1 MKQLYLGTSITNW
14 IIAFAIISISLIA
27 GKFLYWLIQK
37 TIKKKVEEKKDFF
50 FIFIDMVEEPL
61 SLAIAIF
68 GFWYAKDFIYIN
80 KKIAHFIDSALY
92 FIILFDIAWFL
103 SRFFDAIVEK
113 YIKPKVL
120 KTETDIDDILLPVF
134 RKLIIVAIWATVIIL
149 GLDNA
154 GYDITTML
162 AGFGIGGLVFAL
174 AARDAVSNLFGGF
187 IIFTDKPFSL
197 NDRIIIDGYE
207 GYVKEIGLRSLKLET
222 LEHRIVTIPNSF
234 VTDRSVLNVSREDS
248 RRIKFTL
255 GLTYDTTPEMI
266 QKAKEI
272 LLDILN
278 NNEAVKNPVTYL
290 DSFGDFSLNIV
301 VIYWIKKEY
310 PINSAIDQI
319 NLEILKRFNE
329 NKLEFAFPTQSIII
343 ENKSND

>member
-1 MKQLYLGTSITNW
+1 MHQLYLGTPLMNW
-14 IIAFAIISISLIA
+14 IIAFAIISVSIIA
-27 GKFLYWLIQK
+27 GKFLYWLIQS
-37 TIKKKVEEKKDFF
+37 TIKKKIKERDFF

-61 SLAIAIF
+61 SLAVAIF
-68 GFWYAKDFIYIN
+68 GFWYAEDFLHIN
-80 KKIAHFIDSALY
+80 EKIAHLIDSVIY
-92 FIILFDIAWFL
+92 FVILFDIAWFL

-113 YIKPKVL
+113 YIAPKVL
-120 KTETDIDDILLPVF
+120 ETETDMDDVLLPVF
-134 RKLIIVAIWATVIIL
+134 RRLVVVAIWATVIIL
-149 GLDNA
+149 GLDHA
-154 GYDITTML
+154 GYDITAML

-222 LEHRIVTIPNSF
+222 LDHRMVTIPNSF
-234 VTDRSVLNVSREDS
+234 VTDRSVLNITQEDA

-255 GLTYDTTPEMI
+255 GLTYNTNPEMI

-272 LLDILN
+272 ILDILN
-278 NNEAVKNPVTYL
+278 KNEAVKNPVAYF
-290 DSFGDFSLNIV
+290 DNFGDFSLNIV
-301 VIYWIKKEY
+301 VVYWIKQESS
-310 PINSAIDQI
+310 INSTIDQV

-329 NKLEFAFPTQSIII
+329 NNLEFAFPTQSIII
-343 ENKSND
+343 EKQN